1 MFVLLLGTANCACSH
16 SAYIPV
22 SLVEHVN
29 PSPSKGGRHIQPQVK
44 RCGIGAASGW
54 QGLGSHGFVDG
65 VSGWVDA
72 VGVMSVVSD

>member
-1 MFVLLLGTANCACSH
+1 M
-16 SAYIPV
+16 
-22 SLVEHVN
+22 N

-72 VGVMSVVSD
+72 VGVMSGVSD